1 MNRAAAILAALAFLT
16 IAFFGVRATL
26 IAHTFMGDFRAFY
39 CAGELAREG
48 TFDYSLDR
56 IAPCESREVP
66 GGYFAATPS
75 LVVPAPLPGYAIA
88 PFAASSLL
96 DYAPATVVWWLVL
109 LAATVLAAWVVALL
123 GWARFDV
130 ALVAFAFP
138 AAIVSMPLGE
148 LPPIA
153 LAGIALCALGMQR
166 DAVWLR
172 ISGFVLAAT
181 QPQMA
186 VALAIAMVSARPKT
200 WREVAAVAL
209 ILGVASVATIGLAQN
224 VAYVRDFLPAHVAS
238 EILRVQQYTVS
249 WVFAELG
256 APLGVAAWI
265 GRVVYV
271 IALACAAVV
280 SRRVARAGEFAGAI
294 AVAIAIALLG
304 GPFVHLDHLLCALPA
319 ALWLASRKSVSGIV
333 AAVLLALPVTSIFAN
348 PFLVFAVAIF
358 TFWIASSYGISR
370 RRSAYAALGA
380 MAIAVALAVLS
391 VRFGFAFRSA
401 AHDSGNAWATYVAT
415 HNVVGGVLVW
425 IVKAPLWIA
434 LIVLV
439 AAAWRISSSTPAI
452 RAS

>member
-1 MNRAAAILAALAFLT
+1 MNRAVAILAALAFLT
-16 IAFFGVRATL
+16 IGYFGIRATVTARTL
-26 IAHTFMGDFRAFY
+26 MGDFRAFY

-48 TFDYSLDR
+48 SFDYSLER
-56 IAPCESREVP
+56 IAPCESRAVP
-66 GGYFAATPS
+66 DGFFSATPS

-88 PFAASSLL
+88 PFAALSFL
-96 DYAPATVVWWLVL
+96 DYPAATVVWWLAL
-109 LAATVLAAWVVALL
+109 LAAAVLAAYVMALL
-123 GWARFDV
+123 GWARFDA

-148 LPPIA
+148 LPPLA
-153 LAGIALCALGMQR
+153 LAGIALGALGMQR
-166 DAVWLR
+166 DVAWLR
-172 ISGFVLAAT
+172 IAGFALVAT

-186 VALAIAMVSARPKT
+186 VAVAIAAIAARPKT
-200 WREVAAVAL
+200 WREVAAVVAV
-209 ILGVASVATIGLAQN
+209 LGVASVVTIGFAQN

-238 EILRVQQYTVS
+238 ELLRVQQYTVS
-249 WVFAELG
+249 WIFAELG

-271 IALACAAVV
+271 IALAGAAVV
-280 SRRVARAGEFAGAI
+280 SRRLAQTGEYAGAI
-294 AVAIAIALLG
+294 AAAVAIALLG
-304 GPFVHLDHLLCALPA
+304 GPFVHVDHLLCAIPA
-319 ALWLASRKSVSGIV
+319 ALWLASRKSLGGVV
-333 AAVLLALPVTSIFAN
+333 AAVLLALPITSIFAN
-348 PFLVFAVAIF
+348 PILVFAVAIF

-380 MAIAVALAVLS
+380 MTVAVGLALLS
-391 VRFGFAFRSA
+391 VRFGFAFHSA
-401 AHDSGNAWATYVAT
+401 AHDAGNAWATYVAT

-439 AAAWRISSSTPAI
+439 VAGSRVSSSNSAF